1 MKILL
6 FNNLWVL
13 VLLCCI
19 SMLTAC
25 GSSDDGDTTDGD
37 TDLTESE
44 TEDGDIEQTSDGDLE
59 TDGDEDLATGTTI
72 SETDVVIGVAMGA
85 VLTPSAQTTDQLP
98 GDGTWQSVEN
108 FLTDEDISNFAYT
121 AEGLEFGYGDLSE
134 QVQVTTSQFKMPASN
149 GSLLENL
156 QGPFDSRTQV
166 KVEEE
171 TYIYIYMTDNDVK
184 YYLRMYYDHKSGLGL
199 HVTYDFSTDPTFP

>member
-1 MKILL
+1 
-6 FNNLWVL
+6 
-13 VLLCCI
+13 
-19 SMLTAC
+19 MLTAC